1 MKNVYGIVLL
11 LVGVLFIS
19 TESVAQYCTPRTS
32 STWGYINS
40 VKTTGGTININKS
53 GTTSAGYRNY
63 TTTDSIASNYGQTFT
78 VEVKFTR
85 SFLCWIDWNDDGD
98 FGDAGEKIKA
108 GPSSTGNSVQTST
121 FNVTVP
127 NNAAYGKL
135 RMRVYSNYYYYATI
149 GRDNAGCGY
158 SSYQG
163 EVEDYRLWIPK
174 PKKNDAGITELTPAA
189 ACVGNNPVKVRIAN
203 FGLDTMKTVVVS
215 GTIKEIGGA
224 TTTYGP
230 TTLTSMGLARLQDSL
245 YQVTTYNFLAG
256 KTYDLDF
263 KTTKPNNSTDSTSS
277 NDAISRAGFAVA
289 LGGTYTIGGS
299 SSADF
304 STFKAAEAAMAAV
317 GICAATVFN
326 VEAGTY
332 NEQVKFGTYVGIS
345 ATNNVRFRP
354 DPSNT
359 APVRLTFSSN
369 SSTNRGTVIFTSTQH
384 IAIDSIT
391 IEAKGASYANVIQF
405 ASAPKNLSFTG
416 DSLLGNQTTT
426 STSNYVAIVYDYQTF
441 AENMTF
447 RHNVMLGGSCT
458 FYIYGASSSSQ
469 TGGYYTV
476 EDNIMTGWNFMCFYM
491 YYRKNNTINR
501 NVISNSGRYNYPRA
515 IYAYY
520 CNNTSISGNN
530 IQVKAANY
538 GYGIYHYRC
547 YGTSSSVRQKVQN
560 NMISITGGSGY
571 HYGLYSR
578 DANYTDYDFNS
589 ISIEKG
595 NAYPVYLYRGTG
607 VNFRN
612 NVMASGGTYYRYYQS
627 GSQTRSN
634 NVWWAPNATRSSGSL
649 GSSLLNVDPKFK
661 SKTNLHST
669 STACHNSGVAVTGVT
684 KDIDGEIRCPGTG
697 CPGAASAP
705 DRGADEYYLPNYDAS
720 PSSLGLS
727 PCSGTQ
733 DIKIQVSNAGLVNM
747 TSFRVDWS
755 IAGVA
760 QTALV
765 VSSSSL
771 AAGADTIVTLGS
783 HTFVSGISYNM
794 VYRTSLPSGR
804 TDQQM
809 SNDTLKESLKNALAG
824 NLRIG
829 SGGDY
834 PGLDDAAKALMK
846 LGICGPVTL
855 QLLDSTFKETVTFK
869 NIAGN
874 SSVNPI
880 SIVSHPSNTNMAII
894 EGSVTL
900 TGVTHFTI
908 KGVEF
913 IGTNNTIVVKDDK
926 VTNVKIDSNV
936 FTLGTS
942 GYAFYDGN
950 PNTLNMDSVWF
961 TNNKVNGGYG
971 GLYIY
976 GGSSTRESNI
986 VIENN
991 KIEGFVQ
998 YGIYFWYGKNLSLR
1012 GNTVKS
1018 AKGLGSYPYAVYS
1031 WYINNLDI
1039 TENHLHVNGLG
1050 GGYGI
1055 YARYLNYSG
1064 ASTSDSLVMTNNF
1077 ISVAHTQSDYTHYGA
1092 YMYYCYRTKAYH
1104 NNFNVESSYS
1114 NAYALYTYRNNGSAF
1129 KNNILGTKGAT
1140 TWRENYSS
1148 LTRDYNAYWNGSV
1161 GVSGING
1168 GRLGSN
1174 SIVTNHR
1181 YKKPQEGDLRVNSLQ
1196 LDSAGVNL
1204 GVRTDI
1210 FGSIR
1215 NNPPDIGAYE
1225 FDPCYYDAVAMRY
1238 YARYVQIPNS
1248 QSVRMYGTV
1257 GNLGLDSITGV
1268 NANGSVG
1275 TSSSIVPLGTI
1286 KTDSSKSF
1294 SLTVPLV
1301 GISGNVN
1308 ATLFTTLDSTDCD
1321 LLNDTLKYSFEASD
1335 SVYAYDDSVFNNTL
1349 GYNYPNT
1356 GEFGSIF
1363 EIFNTDTITSGTFRL
1378 DGPTQGAT
1386 VRLLVYNYI
1395 DSTNTPGAVIDSTRK
1410 FVVGKVGTGWYTLEF
1425 GCAGVVATPGK
1436 YLVTIEQSNP
1446 VRMNLA
1452 INTDG
1457 VGVEYSRWER
1467 GTGGTWN
1474 DLYASSSSAVKN
1486 AVLGLRVNLGEV
1498 ASNDV
1503 LPSLLPICNNS
1514 STYLKMNKKYAR
1526 QIWSNGLLFD
1536 SILVTNPGVYKVTA
1550 WDAIGCVFTDSTT
1563 AAKATPMIVTGTPTQ
1578 ATCGLSDG
1586 SVSLAITGAYP
1597 PHTYSW
1603 NNGDTSK
1610 NISGVSGD
1618 DYTVIVTDSLGCQ
1631 NSQSVKVLG
1640 AFPIVSGMWTYPTCN
1655 GDNNGTA
1662 TSNVNK
1668 GVMPYTYKWN
1678 TGGSTSN
1685 STNTN
1690 LPSGSY
1696 IVDVTDASGCV
1707 TKDTVVVQD
1716 PAVLV
1721 TNNVVIAPTACKLPD
1736 ASAEAQMNGGLA
1748 PYNFLWSD
1756 GQTSGKA
1763 VGLTKG
1769 VYDVTI
1775 TDSLGCV
1782 VISKMRVTDPNSPVS
1797 IPNDL
1802 LLDCSYDTTTVKVNI
1817 LGGTAPFNYTWDYRN
1832 TRTSAIGGVT
1842 SGRYKLHLVDA
1853 KGCDHDTI
1861 VVISAPT
1868 AINVKFDNIVDSAGV
1883 QKATANTSGGSPA
1896 YSWNWSPSGETTQRA
1911 VKLISGVNT
1920 VEVVDAKGCSFT
1932 YQLNVIVE
1940 TTSISYL
1947 NNPAVFNIY
1956 PNPTEGNVYVD
1967 LNLNSEDNVRI
1978 RVLNSLGK
1986 VVETIERDNVVQDK
2000 FTIDLS
2006 NYSVGIY
2013 VVETT
2018 IGSEKVVSRI
2028 QLTK

>member
-1 MKNVYGIVLL
+1 
-11 LVGVLFIS
+11 
-19 TESVAQYCTPRTS
+19 
-32 STWGYINS
+32 
-40 VKTTGGTININKS
+40 
-53 GTTSAGYRNY
+53 
-63 TTTDSIASNYGQTFT
+63 
-78 VEVKFTR
+78 
-85 SFLCWIDWNDDGD
+85 
-98 FGDAGEKIKA
+98 
-108 GPSSTGNSVQTST
+108 
-121 FNVTVP
+121 
-127 NNAAYGKL
+127 
-135 RMRVYSNYYYYATI
+135 
-149 GRDNAGCGY
+149 
-158 SSYQG
+158 
-163 EVEDYRLWIPK
+163 
-174 PKKNDAGITELTPAA
+174 
-189 ACVGNNPVKVRIAN
+189 
-203 FGLDTMKTVVVS
+203 
-215 GTIKEIGGA
+215 
-224 TTTYGP
+224 
-230 TTLTSMGLARLQDSL
+230 
-245 YQVTTYNFLAG
+245 
-256 KTYDLDF
+256 
-263 KTTKPNNSTDSTSS
+263 
-277 NDAISRAGFAVA
+277 
-289 LGGTYTIGGS
+289 
-299 SSADF
+299 
-304 STFKAAEAAMAAV
+304 
-317 GICAATVFN
+317 
-326 VEAGTY
+326 
-332 NEQVKFGTYVGIS
+332 
-345 ATNNVRFRP
+345 
-354 DPSNT
+354 
-359 APVRLTFSSN
+359 
-369 SSTNRGTVIFTSTQH
+369 
-384 IAIDSIT
+384 
-391 IEAKGASYANVIQF
+391 
-405 ASAPKNLSFTG
+405 
-416 DSLLGNQTTT
+416 
-426 STSNYVAIVYDYQTF
+426 
-441 AENMTF
+441 
-447 RHNVMLGGSCT
+447 MLGGSCS
-458 FYIYGASSSSQ
+458 FYIYGTASNNQ
-469 TGGYYTV
+469 TGGYYKI
-476 EDNIMTGWNFMCFYM
+476 EDNIMTGWNYMCIYMFY
-491 YYRKNNTINR
+491 RQNNTINR

-515 IYAYY
+515 IYSYY

-530 IQVKAANY
+530 IQVEAKNY
-538 GYGIYHYRC
+538 GYGIYHYRN
-547 YGTSSSVRQKVQN
+547 YGTSSARQKVQN

-571 HYGLYSR
+571 HYGLYSNSL
-578 DANYTDYDFNS
+578 NYTDIDFNS

-595 NAYPVYLYRGTG
+595 NAYPVYLYQGTS

-634 NVWWAPNATRSSGSL
+634 NVWWAPNATRFFGNL

-661 SKTNLHST
+661 SKTDLHTESI
-669 STACHNSGVAVTGVT
+669 ALHNSGVAVSGVT
-684 KDIDGEIRCPGTG
+684 KDIDGETRCPGTG
-697 CPGAASAP
+697 CAGAASAP

-727 PCSGTQ
+727 PCSGAQ
-733 DIKIQVSNAGLVNM
+733 DVKIQVSNAGLVNM

-783 HTFVSGISYNM
+783 HTFVSGISYSM

-834 PGLDDAAKALMK
+834 PGLDDAAKALMQ

-880 SIVSHPSNTNMAII
+880 SIVSHPSNTKMAII

-913 IGTNNTIVVKDDK
+913 IGTSNSIVVKDDK
-926 VTNVKIDSNV
+926 VANVKIDSNV
-936 FTLGTS
+936 FTLGTT

-950 PNTLNMDSVWF
+950 SNSQNMDSIWF

-976 GGSSTRESNI
+976 GGSTARESNI

-991 KIEGFVQ
+991 KIEGFAQ

-1018 AKGLGSYPYAVYS
+1018 GKGLASYPYAVYS
-1031 WYINNLDI
+1031 WYINNLNI
-1039 TENHLHVNGLG
+1039 TENQLHAYGLG

-1064 ASTSDSLVMTNNF
+1064 ASSSDSLVMTNNF
-1077 ISVAHTQSDYTHYGA
+1077 ISVAHSQTDYTHYGA
-1092 YMYYCYRTKAYH
+1092 YLYYCYRTKAYH

-1114 NAYALYTYRNNGSAF
+1114 NAYALYTYRNNGSTF
-1129 KNNILGTKGAT
+1129 KNNIIATKGAT
-1140 TWRENYSS
+1140 TWRENYST

-1181 YKKPQEGDLRVNSLQ
+1181 YKKPQEGDLRVNSIQ

-1215 NNPPDIGAYE
+1215 NNPPDIGAHE
-1225 FDPCYYDAVAMRY
+1225 FDPCYFDAVAMKY
-1238 YARYVQIPNS
+1238 FSRYVQIPNS
-1248 QSVRMYGTV
+1248 QSVKMYGTV
-1257 GNLGLDSITGV
+1257 GNIGLDSITGV
-1268 NANGSVG
+1268 DANGSVG
-1275 TSSSIVPLGTI
+1275 TNTANLSLGTI
-1286 KTDSSKSF
+1286 KTDSSKDFSF
-1294 SLTVPLV
+1294 VVPLTGTS
-1301 GISGNVN
+1301 GIIN
-1308 ATLFTTLDSTDCD
+1308 ASLFTTLNETDCD
-1321 LLNDTLKYSFEASD
+1321 VFNDTLKYKFESTD
-1335 SVYAYDDSVFNNTL
+1335 SVYAYDDSTFNNSL
-1349 GYNYPNT
+1349 GFNYPGT
-1356 GEFGSIF
+1356 GEFGSVF
-1363 EIFNTDTITSGTFRL
+1363 EIFNTDTFTSGTFRL

-1395 DSTNTPGAVIDSTRK
+1395 DSTNTPGVVLDSTRA
-1410 FVVGKVGTGWYTLEF
+1410 VVIGKAGTGWYTLDF

-1457 VGVEYSRWER
+1457 VGVQYSRWSKS
-1467 GTGGTWN
+1467 TGGSWN

-1486 AVLGLRVNLGEV
+1486 SVLGLRVNLGEV

-1503 LPSLLPICNNS
+1503 LPASSFICNNS

-1550 WDAIGCVFTDSTT
+1550 WDAIGCEFTDSTI
-1563 AAKATPMIVTGTPTQ
+1563 AAKAIPIVVTGTPTQ

-1603 NNGDTSK
+1603 NNGDTAK

-1640 AFPIVSGMWTYPTCN
+1640 AFPIVSGIWTYPTCN

-1662 TSNVNK
+1662 TSNVKK
-1668 GVMPYTYKWN
+1668 GVLPYTYKWN

-1721 TNNVVIAPTACKLPD
+1721 TKNVVIAPTACKLAD
-1736 ASAEAQMNGGLA
+1736 ASAEAQMNGGLS

-1756 GQTSGKA
+1756 GQISGKA

-1817 LGGTAPFNYTWDYRN
+1817 LGGTGPFNYTWDYRN
-1832 TRTSAIGGVT
+1832 TRTSAIAGVV

-1861 VVISAPT
+1861 VVISAPS
-1868 AINVKFDNIVDSAGV
+1868 AINVKFDNIVDSAGS
-1883 QKATANTSGGSPA
+1883 QKATATSTGGSPA

-1911 VKLISGVNT
+1911 VNLKSGVNT

-1932 YQLNVIVE
+1932 YQLNVEVT

-1967 LNLNSEDNVRI
+1967 LNLNTEDNVRI

-2013 VVETT
+2013 LIETK

-2028 QLTK
+2028 QLSK